1 MPDKMEPLDLDAE
14 LLAQMAEDFLEES
27 SEHLDHLNVDLLRL
41 EDNPRDEELINEI
54 FRTVH
59 TLKGGAS
66 FVGMDNIKRISHKM
80 EEVFGAVRSGNLQIT
95 PTIIDTMLE
104 GMEILKLLREK
115 ALTGDSSELDTSR
128 LEVELLGILA
138 EVPLKY
144 SGEPVSKGQSKP
156 EPEPFTPISAQPVK
170 KSVESLYSNIFS
182 GSQTI
187 RVVTEKLDI
196 LINLVGE
203 MITARNRLKGV
214 SDKFRDDE
222 LSGIASTIE
231 RLTGQLHDAVMS
243 VRMVPIERLFIKFP
257 GVVRNLA
264 RQQNKEIDLIIE
276 GEDTELD
283 KTVLEQM
290 YDPLVHLLRNAVDHG
305 IETPEERLRQGK
317 PAAGRIWLQSRY
329 EKGGVLIEIADDG
342 RGIDV
347 DRIREVAI
355 RQGLVS
361 PEESRLITDEQS
373 MRFLF
378 MPGFSTSEKVSEVS
392 GRGVGMDVVKENVQR
407 LRGILDVDTELGRG
421 TIFRVQLPLTLAI
434 LDVLLVRV
442 SGFTYALQ
450 LNTVS
455 ETMLIE
461 ASQVST
467 VEKNEI
473 IFVRGKAHSLWRLAS
488 ILKLP
493 VHPEASKGLIPVVLV
508 NIGPKKIALVVDELL
523 GKQEVV
529 MKTMGDYLGHV
540 EGILGASVLADG
552 TVTLIVD
559 IETALTNEM
568 MA

>member
-156 EPEPFTPISAQPVK
+156 EPEPFSPISAQPVK

-361 PEESRLITDEQS
+361 PEEARLITDEQS

>member
-1 MPDKMEPLDLDAE
+1 
-14 LLAQMAEDFLEES
+14 
-27 SEHLDHLNVDLLRL
+27 
-41 EDNPRDEELINEI
+41 
-54 FRTVH
+54 
-59 TLKGGAS
+59 
-66 FVGMDNIKRISHKM
+66 
-80 EEVFGAVRSGNLQIT
+80 
-95 PTIIDTMLE
+95 
-104 GMEILKLLREK
+104 
-115 ALTGDSSELDTSR
+115 
-128 LEVELLGILA
+128 
-138 EVPLKY
+138 
-144 SGEPVSKGQSKP
+144 
-156 EPEPFTPISAQPVK
+156 
-170 KSVESLYSNIFS
+170 
-182 GSQTI
+182 
-187 RVVTEKLDI
+187 
-196 LINLVGE
+196 
-203 MITARNRLKGV
+203 
-214 SDKFRDDE
+214 
-222 LSGIASTIE
+222 
-231 RLTGQLHDAVMS
+231 
-243 VRMVPIERLFIKFP
+243 
-257 GVVRNLA
+257 
-264 RQQNKEIDLIIE
+264 
-276 GEDTELD
+276 
-283 KTVLEQM
+283 
-290 YDPLVHLLRNAVDHG
+290 VHLLRNAVDHG